1 MSREAHVRF
10 YERRGC
16 NSPGDSPD
24 TLPCSEAWCSLGRC
38 ASRQAVFA
46 YDRHARGGGGR
57 ERCFG
62 GKIAHVLD
70 KRYGRA
76 AQMHSLAARSGEC
89 DEQRIWLVEP
99 IENLRGV
106 LFD

>member
-1 MSREAHVRF
+1 MNVIPAD
-10 YERRGC
+10 
-16 NSPGDSPD
+16 P
-24 TLPCSEAWCSLGRC
+24 
-38 ASRQAVFA
+38 
-46 YDRHARGGGGR
+46 
-57 ERCFG
+57 
-62 GKIAHVLD
+62 IAHVLD